1 MISVRSLAIVMVIAF
16 ISCIPAGASSSFS
29 EVNEIFHGDY
39 KRAKEEL
46 KAGLGPVII
55 VSGDTMTLVR
65 NGKEESQVFIKDR
78 YTVLKEVS
86 HITLGTFVILT
97 NHTDQ
102 SLDEETAGRLKR
114 FRDAIAGARGTLA
127 ERGLKGEQLARQERI
142 IERTLAFQ
150 DRVLADNL
158 VSAGDLKS
166 YTRSVARDDL
176 DNAFEAVSSQLA
188 TMDEIVSRWRQSM
201 GEDQWKRLRVVIGT
215 GHMPRERL
223 ASLQFFFKLL
233 KVSREGKQ
241 VVTIESAAD
250 HDAAVD
256 LLVTHMLDQAVA
268 EDFFGDSWRMHRD
281 LLSDGAAAYLRRHP
295 PGSTRHKQ

>member
-1 MISVRSLAIVMVIAF
+1 MISVRSLVVAMAISFFA
-16 ISCIPAGASSSFS
+16 CIPAGASSTFS

-46 KAGLGPVII
+46 KAELGPVII
-55 VSGDTMTLVR
+55 VSGDAMTLIR
-65 NGKEESQVFIKDR
+65 DGKKETEVFIKDR

-97 NHTDQ
+97 NHKDR
-102 SLDEETAGRLKR
+102 SLDQETAGRLKR
-114 FRDAIAGARGTLA
+114 LRDAIAGARSTLA
-127 ERGLKGEQLARQERI
+127 ARGLEGEQLARQERLI
-142 IERTLAFQ
+142 DRTLAFQ
-150 DRVLADNL
+150 DRVLADNR
-158 VSAGDLKS
+158 VSARDLKN
-166 YTRSVARDDL
+166 YARSVARDDL

-188 TMDEIVSRWRQSM
+188 TMDEIVSGWRQSL
-201 GEDQWKRLRVVIGT
+201 GEEEWKRLHVVIGT

-250 HDAAVD
+250 HDAAID
-256 LLVTHMLDQAVA
+256 LLVTHMLDQSVA

-295 PGSTRHKQ
+295 PGSARQRQ

>member
-1 MISVRSLAIVMVIAF
+1 MSFIRSLAVVLA
-16 ISCIPAGASSSFS
+16 ISSVAWLPAEASSSFS

-39 KRAKEEL
+39 KKAKEEL
-46 KAGLGPVII
+46 KGTLGPVII
-55 VSGDTMTLVR
+55 VSGDTITLVR
-65 NGKEESQVFIKDR
+65 DGKEESEVFIKDR

-97 NHTDQ
+97 NHTDR

-114 FRDAIAGARGTLA
+114 FRDAIAGARSSLA
-127 ERGLKGEQLARQERI
+127 ERGLEGDQLARQERL

-150 DRVLADNL
+150 DRVLADNR

-188 TMDEIVSRWRQSM
+188 SMDEIVSRWRQTM
-201 GEDQWKRLRVVIGT
+201 GEEAWKRLHVIVGT

-223 ASLQFFFKLL
+223 AALQFFFKLL

-250 HDAAVD
+250 HEAAID
-256 LLVTHMLDQAVA
+256 LLVTHMLDQSVAV
-268 EDFFGDSWRMHRD
+268 DFFGDSWRMHRD

-295 PGSTRHKQ
+295 PGRAGKGQ